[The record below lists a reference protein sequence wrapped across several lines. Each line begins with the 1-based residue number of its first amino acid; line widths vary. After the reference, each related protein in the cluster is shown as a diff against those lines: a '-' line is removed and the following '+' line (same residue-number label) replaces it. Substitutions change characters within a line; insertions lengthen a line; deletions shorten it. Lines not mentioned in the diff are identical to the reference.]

1 MTVREIKKVCSY
13 IFEFILD
20 PEMLNFDVNIVSIPL
35 CCDTNGGYDSSDDA
49 SSTCSCSRSSVSS
62 PHHFSDME
70 NSLAK
75 NKAIN
80 KLIFPDQL
88 NKSKF
93 CILIMIYLSNF

>member
-1 MTVREIKKVCSY
+1 MTVWVRKKYVI
-13 IFEFILD
+13 IFEFIID

-49 SSTCSCSRSSVSS
+49 SSTCSCSRSSVTS

-70 NSLAK
+70 NCLAK

-80 KLIFPDQL
+80 TLIFPDQL
-88 NKSKF
+88 NKSKIYHGIF
-93 CILIMIYLSNF
+93 AKFLI